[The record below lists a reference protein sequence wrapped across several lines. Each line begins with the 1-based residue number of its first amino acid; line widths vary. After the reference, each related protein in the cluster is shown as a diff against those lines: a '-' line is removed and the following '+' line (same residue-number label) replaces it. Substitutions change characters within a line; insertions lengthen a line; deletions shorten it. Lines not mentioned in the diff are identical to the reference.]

1 MDVKT
6 FTDSSIQAALE
17 KARHKLGDQV
27 VLVESEP
34 STDEAPAQVTVMVDE
49 SAQQA
54 ATQGEPSWG
63 HVPKP
68 SDAPASP
75 PSTSPPSTS
84 PAPDPGGE
92 DDGAALGYEADEAA
106 GPPGAGRASRFQ
118 SELEAQSRPE
128 ADASGQGPGRGRVF
142 PASDAEGDGASTT
155 GDHEA
160 WVESRLAEL
169 RARGGDGH
177 DRTARLAGAE
187 TDEWATHPL
196 YGRLLEDGLR
206 PKTATAL
213 FGDLTERG
221 VDPRESPRD
230 ELHWALAQVVC
241 RRIQTDPLTDDTG
254 VIALVGPSGAGKT
267 SLALKL
273 AVHDRML
280 ARQDTAVLHLCPE
293 AGRNA
298 SYQNP
303 TALYRRFG
311 LPVRSVRTK
320 EDMAKALRCVGDFE
334 QVLIDTPPLPMPLSE
349 ARPVLRRYRRLLR
362 PLPRPDVHFVVDA
375 TRALGGI
382 DEATF
387 ARLPLRP
394 TAAAVTHLDEVHDW
408 GQVAEWLIH
417 VDLPVQIVSEG
428 PEVPD
433 GARAFSLRWFVEDVM
448 DL

>member
-34 STDEAPAQVTVMVDE
+34 PTDEAPAQVTVMVDE

-68 SDAPASP
+68 SEAPASA
-75 PSTSPPSTS
+75 PSTSPPSMS
-84 PAPDPGGE
+84 PAPDRRGE
-92 DDGAALGYEADEAA
+92 DDGASFGYEADEAA
-106 GPPGAGRASRFQ
+106 GPPGAGQASRFQ

>member
-1 MDVKT
+1 MNVKT

-34 STDEAPAQVTVMVDE
+34 ATDDAPARVVVMIDE
-49 SAQQA
+49 PAEQT
-54 ATQGEPSWG
+54 ATREDRSWG

-68 SDAPASP
+68 AEVPASKTRISSSADRP
-75 PSTSPPSTS
+75 EESEGTAFGYAGDEEKESSESTT
-84 PAPDPGGE
+84 
-92 DDGAALGYEADEAA
+92 
-106 GPPGAGRASRFQ
+106 ASRFQ
-118 SELEAQSRPE
+118 SELEAHSQYG
-128 ADASGQGPGRGRVF
+128 DGASHRGTGRGRVF
-142 PASDAEGDGASTT
+142 PSSPSEDDGASTT

-160 WVESRLAEL
+160 WVESRLEQL
-169 RARGGDGH
+169 RTRSGDGH
-177 DRTARLAGAE
+177 AREARLAGTE
-187 TDEWATHPL
+187 MNEWAAHPL

-213 FGDLTERG
+213 FGDLADRG
-221 VDPRESPRD
+221 VDPDESPRD
-230 ELHWALAQVVC
+230 ELQWALAQVVC
-241 RRIQTDPLTDDTG
+241 RRIQTEPITDDAD
-254 VIALVGPSGAGKT
+254 VLALVGSSGAGKT

-280 ARQDTAVLHLCPE
+280 AARDTAVIHLLPE
-293 AGRNA
+293 EDRNV

-303 TALYRRFG
+303 TVLYRRFG
-311 LPVRSVRTK
+311 LPVRSVRTQ
-320 EDMAKALRCVGDFE
+320 EDMVKALRCVGDFE
-334 QVLIDTPPLPMPLSE
+334 QLLIDTPPLPMPLSD
-349 ARPVLRRYRRLLR
+349 ARPVLRRFRRLLR
-362 PLPRPDVHFVVDA
+362 PLPTPAVHFVVDA

-382 DEATF
+382 DEETF
-387 ARLPLRP
+387 SQLPLRP
-394 TAAAVTHLDEVHDW
+394 TAAAVTHLDEAYNW

>member
-17 KARHKLGDQV
+17 KARHTLGDQV

-34 STDEAPAQVTVMVDE
+34 AADGAPARVAVMVDE
-49 SAQQA
+49 A
-54 ATQGEPSWG
+54 AEQPTPEREQSWG

-68 SDAPASP
+68 SKAPASSP
-75 PSTSPPSTS
+75 NTGPSPDRADDSRNPSFGY
-84 PAPDPGGE
+84 DEG
-92 DDGAALGYEADEAA
+92 DGHESTESKT
-106 GPPGAGRASRFQ
+106 ASRFQ
-118 SELEAQSRPE
+118 SELEAQSKSGAR
-128 ADASGQGPGRGRVF
+128 ASQQGPGRGRVF
-142 PASDAEGDGASTT
+142 PSSGSEAAEASAA

-160 WVESRLAEL
+160 WVESRLEEL
-169 RARGGDGH
+169 RTRSEGGR
-177 DRTARLAGAE
+177 DRTARRGGGEAE
-187 TDEWATHPL
+187 AWRAHPL
-196 YGRLLEDGLR
+196 YGRLLKEGLR
-206 PKTATAL
+206 PKTANAL
-213 FGDLTERG
+213 FGDLVDRG
-221 VDPRESPRD
+221 VDPDESPRD

-241 RRIQTDPLTDDTG
+241 RRIQTDPPTDDTG
-254 VIALVGPSGAGKT
+254 VLALVGPSGAGKT

-280 ARQDTAVLHLCPE
+280 AAQDTAVIHLLPE
-293 AGRNA
+293 EGRNA

-311 LPVRSVRTK
+311 LPVRSVRTE
-320 EDMAKALRCVGDFE
+320 EDMAKALRSIDGFE
-334 QVLIDTPPLPMPLSE
+334 QVIIDTPPLPMPLSD
-349 ARPVLRRYRRLLR
+349 ARPVLRRFRRLLR
-362 PLPRPDVHFVVDA
+362 PLPSPAVHFVVDA
-375 TRALGGI
+375 TRALGGA

-408 GQVAEWLIH
+408 GQVAEWMIH

-433 GARAFSLRWFVEDVM
+433 GARAFSLRWFVEDIM

>member
-34 STDEAPAQVTVMVDE
+34 PTDEAPAQVTVMVDE
-49 SAQQA
+49 SAQPA

-68 SDAPASP
+68 SEAPASA
-75 PSTSPPSTS
+75 PSTSPRSTS
-84 PAPDPGGE
+84 PAPNPGGE
-92 DDGAALGYEADEAA
+92 DDGAALGHEEDEAA

-118 SELEAQSRPE
+118 SELEAQSRPG
-128 ADASGQGPGRGRVF
+128 ANASGQGPGRGRVF
-142 PASDAEGDGASTT
+142 PASDAEGDGAATT

-177 DRTARLAGAE
+177 DRTARPAGAE
-187 TDEWATHPL
+187 TDEWAAHPL

-320 EDMAKALRCVGDFE
+320 ADMAKALRCVGDFE

-362 PLPRPDVHFVVDA
+362 PLPRPAVHFVVDA

-417 VDLPVQIVSEG
+417 VDLPVQIISEG

>member
-17 KARHKLGDQV
+17 KARHTLGDQV

-34 STDEAPAQVTVMVDE
+34 ATDDAPAQVTVMLDE
-49 SAQQA
+49 SARQTA
-54 ATQGEPSWG
+54 AQGAQSWG

-68 SDAPASP
+68 SEVPA
-75 PSTSPPSTS
+75 S
-84 PAPDPGGE
+84 PAPDRH
-92 DDGAALGYEADEAA
+92 GAATEA
-106 GPPGAGRASRFQ
+106 PTGAQENGETASGGAEQTSPFQ
-118 SELEAQSRPE
+118 SELEAHSPPKGE
-128 ADASGQGPGRGRVF
+128 ASQQGPGRGRVF
-142 PASDAEGDGASTT
+142 PASPSEDARASST

-160 WVESRLAEL
+160 WVESRLEEL
-169 RARGGDGH
+169 RNRSGDGH
-177 DRTARLAGAE
+177 DRTARLAGTEA
-187 TDEWATHPL
+187 DEWTTHPL
-196 YGRLLEDGLR
+196 YGRLLEKGLR
-206 PKTATAL
+206 PQTATAL
-213 FGDLTERG
+213 FSDLTERG
-221 VDPRESPRD
+221 VDPSESPRD

-241 RRIQTDPLTDDTG
+241 RRIRTDALTDETG

-280 ARQDTAVLHLCPE
+280 AGQDTAVIHLLPE
-293 AGRNA
+293 EGRNA

-303 TALYRRFG
+303 TPLYRRFG
-311 LPVRSVRTK
+311 LPVRSVRTR

-334 QVLIDTPPLPMPLSE
+334 QVLVDTPPLPMPLSD
-349 ARPVLRRYRRLLR
+349 ARPALRRYRRLLR
-362 PLPRPDVHFVVDA
+362 PLPRPAVHFVMDA
-375 TRALGGI
+375 TRALGSI
-382 DEATF
+382 NDEAF
-387 ARLPLRP
+387 AQLPLRP
-394 TAAAVTHLDEVHDW
+394 TAAALTHLDEVHDW

-433 GARAFSLRWFVEDVM
+433 GARAFSLRWFVEDIM

>member
-1 MDVKT
+1 MNVKT

-34 STDEAPAQVTVMVDE
+34 ATEDAPARVAVMIDE
-49 SAQQA
+49 SAGQT
-54 ATQGEPSWG
+54 ATKDERSWG

-68 SDAPASP
+68 SEVPASKTK
-75 PSTSPPSTS
+75 TSASAERS
-84 PAPDPGGE
+84 
-92 DDGAALGYEADEAA
+92 DGAEGPSFGYGGNDEGDSA
-106 GPPGAGRASRFQ
+106 GAGTASRFHSELQAQ
-118 SELEAQSRPE
+118 SEAPRGGG
-128 ADASGQGPGRGRVF
+128 ASGGTGRGRVF
-142 PASDAEGDGASTT
+142 PSSPSGNADASTT

-160 WVESRLAEL
+160 WVESRLEEL
-169 RARGGDGH
+169 RNRSGDGH
-177 DRTARLAGAE
+177 DRQARLAGTE
-187 TDEWATHPL
+187 VDEWTAHPL
-196 YGRLLEDGLR
+196 YGTLLEEGLR

-213 FGDLTERG
+213 FGDLADRG
-221 VDPRESPRD
+221 VNPDESPRD
-230 ELHWALAQVVC
+230 ELNWALAQVVC
-241 RRIQTDPLTDDTG
+241 HRIQTDPPTEDTG
-254 VIALVGPSGAGKT
+254 VLALVGPSGAGKT

-280 ARQDTAVLHLCPE
+280 AAQDTAVIHLLPE
-293 AGRNA
+293 EGRNA

-311 LPVRSVRTK
+311 LPVRSVRTE

-334 QVLIDTPPLPMPLSE
+334 QVLIDTPPLPMPLSD
-349 ARPVLRRYRRLLR
+349 ARPVLRRFRRLLR
-362 PLPRPDVHFVVDA
+362 PLPTPAVHFVVDA

-382 DEATF
+382 DEETF
-387 ARLPLRP
+387 SQLPLRP
-394 TAAAVTHLDEVHDW
+394 TAAAVTHLDEVHNW

-417 VDLPVQIVSEG
+417 VDLPVQVVSEG